1 MKANPGGPVTGNA
14 IIGREKEISQI
25 WRTLQIRSVL
35 LASERRVGKTC
46 VLRKMADHP
55 VDGWTPVQ
63 AFVESARHPI
73 ECVEKIYTEA
83 NQMEVRSSRG
93 VWLGRIK
100 SALQSMAGSEIAG
113 LKFPPIQKNWKQ
125 LLDALAE
132 DIAENMDKRVLI
144 MVDEFPLMV
153 NNVIEDHGP
162 GVGME
167 VLDSLRE
174 IRQKY
179 EPSGRVRFVLS
190 GSIGLNLV
198 LQHLRREHGYKGAPT
213 NDMAQEVLSGMTID
227 DTELMCQRLLDE
239 EGVRRMGPAE
249 VRQRMF
255 EATDGLPHF
264 IQHVCE
270 QIQRSGVGHVTPED
284 IDRIV
289 RELLDDPAVQGFR
302 DAADRIET
310 YYKRLHV
317 NEVAFHILKMLCY
330 EEDLV
335 REEDILDYVR
345 SQMVVGQDRLILS
358 TLEWLRDDHY
368 IIRDTATG
376 ERRYRF
382 RYRIMR
388 QWWQINQG

>member
-25 WRTLQIRSVL
+25 WHKLQIRSVL

-100 SALQSMAGSEIAG
+100 SALQSMAGSEVAG

-132 DIAENMDKRVLI
+132 DIADNMDKRVLI

-162 GVGME
+162 GLGME

-179 EPSGRVRFVLS
+179 EPSGRVRFLLIRVDRPSPGDSAPEKRTRLQ
-190 GSIGLNLV
+190 GRAHQRHGPGGPFRNDHRRHGIDVPETIG
-198 LQHLRREHGYKGAPT
+198 
-213 NDMAQEVLSGMTID
+213 
-227 DTELMCQRLLDE
+227 
-239 EGVRRMGPAE
+239 
-249 VRQRMF
+249 
-255 EATDGLPHF
+255 
-264 IQHVCE
+264 
-270 QIQRSGVGHVTPED
+270 
-284 IDRIV
+284 
-289 RELLDDPAVQGFR
+289 
-302 DAADRIET
+302 
-310 YYKRLHV
+310 
-317 NEVAFHILKMLCY
+317 
-330 EEDLV
+330 
-335 REEDILDYVR
+335 
-345 SQMVVGQDRLILS
+345 
-358 TLEWLRDDHY
+358 
-368 IIRDTATG
+368 
-376 ERRYRF
+376 
-382 RYRIMR
+382 
-388 QWWQINQG
+388 